1 VSEREVSVD
10 RTPLIVG
17 NWKMNHTRATAR
29 AFCAEL
35 GELHAE
41 RPLPAGIEIGIAP
54 PFTSLDVVGDGL
66 AELPVFL
73 AAQDVH
79 WEPSGAF
86 TGEIAPG
93 MLSELGC
100 RMVIV
105 GHSERRHLFGETDE
119 RVARKVA
126 AVRDAGMVPI
136 LCVGETEDERD
147 ADRTRAVVESQ
158 LRKGLGK
165 IQPGAPERLVVA
177 YEPVWAIG
185 TGRVATPQQ
194 VEEVH
199 GFLRDVLAS
208 IGGQAFAGGVR
219 ILYGGSVKPGNAA
232 GLAVLPHVDGFLVGG
247 ASLEASTF
255 AELVHL
261 LGGAPETGA

>member
-1 VSEREVSVD
+1 MN

-29 AFCAEL
+29 RFCAEL
-35 GELHAE
+35 REQHVEAA
-41 RPLPAGIEIGIAP
+41 LPTGIETGIAP
-54 PFTSLDVVGDGL
+54 PFTALDVVGEGL
-66 AELPVFL
+66 GELPVFL

-86 TGEIAPG
+86 TGEVAPG
-93 MLSELGC
+93 MLAELGC

-105 GHSERRHLFGETDE
+105 GHSERRHLFGETDD

-126 AVRDAGMVPI
+126 AVRDAGMTPI

-147 ADRTRAVVESQ
+147 AGRTRAVVEGQ
-158 LRKGLGK
+158 LRRGLERVE
-165 IQPGAPERLVVA
+165 PGEPARLVVA

-185 TGRVATPQQ
+185 TGRVATPDQ

-208 IGGQAFAGGVR
+208 IGGAAFGAGVR
-219 ILYGGSVKPGNAA
+219 ILYGGSVKPGNAP
-232 GLAVLPHVDGFLVGG
+232 GLAGLPHVDGFLVGG
-247 ASLEASTF
+247 ASLEAETF
-255 AELVHL
+255 ARLCHIL
-261 LGGAPETGA
+261 AGGAGAGD

>member
-1 VSEREVSVD
+1 MD
-10 RTPLIVG
+10 RMPLIVG
-17 NWKMNHTRATAR
+17 NWKMHHTRATAR

-35 GELHAE
+35 RE
-41 RPLPAGIEIGIAP
+41 RHVESPLPAGTEIGIAP
-54 PFTSLDVVGDGL
+54 PFTSLDVVGEGL
-66 AELPVFL
+66 GELPVFL

-126 AVRDAGMVPI
+126 AVVDAGMVPI

-147 ADRTRAVVESQ
+147 ADRTRSVVETQ
-158 LRKGLGK
+158 LRKGLER
-165 IQPGAPERLVVA
+165 IEPRDPARLVVA

-185 TGRVATPQQ
+185 TGRVATPGQ

-208 IGGQAFAGGVR
+208 IGGRGFASGVR

-232 GLAVLPHVDGFLVGG
+232 GLAGLPHVDGFLVGG
-247 ASLEASTF
+247 ASLEAATF
-255 AELVHL
+255 ARLSRL
-261 LGGAPETGA
+261 LGGGPGAEEG